1 MRRDSL
7 KKPQKP
13 QKPQKSPLLFQSL
26 TSACRHLR
34 PPPARR
40 VAIADLLPRAQS
52 PQISPELAARGGS
65 RLRNNL
71 IAQQKSFPQRRAR
84 VEDLPIPAV
93 GYRRTCAARVAIPVD
108 PQAPTQR
115 VLLGV

>member
-1 MRRDSL
+1 MVFTLLAQLGGRL
-7 KKPQKP
+7 G
-13 QKPQKSPLLFQSL
+13 SPN
-26 TSACRHLR
+26 
-34 PPPARR
+34 
-40 VAIADLLPRAQS
+40 LLPRAQS

-65 RLRNNL
+65 RPLGIREL
-71 IAQQKSFPQRRAR
+71 AKQKSFPQSLAR

-115 VLLGV
+115 VLLWM